1 MLLHVK
7 MADLL
12 MELRA
17 KILERGP
24 NGIQDISRTF
34 RNMDVDHS
42 NWLSLK
48 EFGDGLKDFGLSFPE
63 SSVEELFSYID
74 KDGQHGILFDEFLE
88 ALRPPMSQ
96 TRISIIN
103 EAFAKFDKT
112 GDGVITLEDLKGV
125 YSVKHHPKY
134 LNGEMTEDQILR
146 TFLDVFDQ
154 GVKDGT
160 VTKEEFTNYYSGVG
174 ANIDTDEEFVKM
186 MTTAWKI

>member
-1 MLLHVK
+1 
-7 MADLL
+7 MADHIT
-12 MELRA
+12 ELRA
-17 KILERGP
+17 KCLERGAS
-24 NGIQDISRTF
+24 GIHGISRTF

-103 EAFAKFDKT
+103 KAFAKFDKET
-112 GDGVITLEDLKGV
+112 GDGVITLEDLRDDYNV
-125 YSVKHHPKY
+125 ENHPSYKS
-134 LNGEMTEDQILR
+134 GFFTKDQVLSE
-146 TFLDVFDQ
+146 FLHVFDK
-154 GVKDGT
+154 GIEDGK